1 MSIFARFRSI
11 DDDGKAQAVRRLM
24 ENSTPNF
31 DYFYMVALS
40 VAMATLGL
48 LAGNASV
55 IIGSMLIAPVLYP
68 LLSFSLGLVMSDYS
82 IMTRSLYTLL
92 KSVALGIGMAM
103 VMTFIFAL
111 GDAPTE
117 QIIALTK
124 PSLLY
129 LSVAIVAGLGVSYA
143 LARPSLNETLPGLAI
158 AVALIP
164 PLATVGIGIAKLDLA
179 IAMGAFVM
187 LLINVF
193 GIAAASMVTFS
204 LMNLYQKRAIA
215 QSTIE
220 KVEDKIEEEHA
231 AMDAIDQE
239 ERSRAY
245 NQKS

>member
-24 ENSTPNF
+24 ENSTPSF

-103 VMTFIFAL
+103 VMTFVFAL

-164 PLATVGIGIAKLDLA
+164 PLATVGIGMAKLDLG